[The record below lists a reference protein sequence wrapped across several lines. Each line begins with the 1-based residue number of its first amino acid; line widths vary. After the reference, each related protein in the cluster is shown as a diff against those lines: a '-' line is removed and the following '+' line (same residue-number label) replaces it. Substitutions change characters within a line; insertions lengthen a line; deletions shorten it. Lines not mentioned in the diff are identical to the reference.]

1 MRVNP
6 PNETTIMHS
15 NIVQRFLN
23 SHVTN
28 SDIDIAFWFGRHSAD
43 NRFYG
48 KTSHFHRSNGKRLLY
63 AGADR
68 YDQCRYFLVL
78 LSSGGLGGISVGIRR
93 GIAGSEDSSIHY
105 GAHRNITQCHDRGGN
120 LSHPPDRSGKGGC
133 QGFNV
138 SNFGSVHLFFR
149 CHPQFS

>member
-78 LSSGGLGGISVGIRR
+78 LSSGVRAAYLLESAEELPDLKIAPSTMVLTGILPSVMIAAGIFP
-93 GIAGSEDSSIHY
+93 
-105 GAHRNITQCHDRGGN
+105 T
-120 LSHPPDRSGKGGC
+120 
-133 QGFNV
+133 
-138 SNFGSVHLFFR
+138 HLIDLAKAAAKALM
-149 CHPQFS
+149 